1 MSVQNAVSPSVRSK
15 PGFAVPT
22 IPAPVISAIIA
33 VALVSLA
40 ELAAR
45 QGWISEL
52 VLPAPSS
59 IWAALWD
66 GFSSGAYWPH
76 IASTSVATV
85 AGFAIA
91 AGSALVVAGILASM
105 PRLERVLVPF
115 IFAFQCMPK
124 IAVAPIIIL
133 ILGFGMDSKIT
144 IVVAVCFFPIFVNT
158 LQGLRLRD
166 RAKYELLS
174 SYGASR
180 LQLFRYLRL
189 PDAVPYV
196 FAGLHIGVI
205 LAFIG
210 SVVAEFVGSRSGL
223 GYFMIQQ
230 RAVFNVP
237 GTFAILFLLMSV
249 GITLHTAMRY
259 LERKI
264 AFWTKD
270 MTEMHI

>member
-1 MSVQNAVSPSVRSK
+1 M
-15 PGFAVPT
+15 
-22 IPAPVISAIIA
+22 
-33 VALVSLA
+33 
-40 ELAAR
+40 
-45 QGWISEL
+45 
-52 VLPAPSS
+52 
-59 IWAALWD
+59 WD